1 MGDKVGERVG
11 ERGEVKVRGAFE
23 SNSVW
28 EVIALFGWP
37 FKVAALVGYGWLD
50 FAGDICGYFFFFFS
64 FFSKGRGVGGK
75 QTFSSRH
82 RHSQSRVLLFNHT
95 QNPRAPNHYKHPSA

>member
-28 EVIALFGWP
+28 GGYRFVWLALQSSR
-37 FKVAALVGYGWLD
+37 LGWLWL
-50 FAGDICGYFFFFFS
+50 ARLCWRYLRILFFFS
-64 FFSKGRGVGGK
+64 LSFRREGGSGGK

-95 QNPRAPNHYKHPSA
+95 QNPRASPPNQSRY

>member
-37 FKVAALVGYGWLD
+37 FQG
-50 FAGDICGYFFFFFS
+50 
-64 FFSKGRGVGGK
+64 
-75 QTFSSRH
+75 SRLGLAMV
-82 RHSQSRVLLFNHT
+82 S
-95 QNPRAPNHYKHPSA
+95 

>member
-50 FAGDICGYFFFFFS
+50 FAGDICGYCFFFPFLFEG
-64 FFSKGRGVGGK
+64 KGGRGEADIFIS
-75 QTFSSRH
+75 TSS
-82 RHSQSRVLLFNHT
+82 
-95 QNPRAPNHYKHPSA
+95 